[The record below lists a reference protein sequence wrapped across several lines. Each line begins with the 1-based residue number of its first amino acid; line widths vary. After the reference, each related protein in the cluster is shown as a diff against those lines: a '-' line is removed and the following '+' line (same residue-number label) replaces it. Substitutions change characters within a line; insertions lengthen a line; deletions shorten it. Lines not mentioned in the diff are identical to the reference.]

1 MTTQR
6 PHNDPEAVLL
16 QNGQWQRLPLLAKA
30 EARFRNKVIPN
41 KDHQIEVTWNAD
53 TQKSY
58 QPIEYHL
65 RCSCGK
71 GGGWQWRDRGLNQDD
86 TMPKKAITTVNAHI
100 INATRERDLVEQRK
114 EGWEEPRLVA
124 RVHMTRVTHEWWI
137 AHQTSDLAVELGIV
151 GRLDNYPWKVLQK
164 NTRRWKFVQSHRTK
178 EQSVAAILKY
188 VEKERYRGHGVEII
202 DANMELGIE
211 APVATIASSVRRLID
226 DAKELGDNPAPHEVA
241 AILEATQD
249 GLAQLELLE
258 PLREELRNRFGQ
270 ALDLG

>member
-1 MTTQR
+1 MR
-6 PHNDPEAVLL
+6 PHNDPDAVLL
-16 QNGQWQRLPLLAKA
+16 ANGKWQRHPLLAKA
-30 EARFRNKVIPN
+30 EAGFRRKVIEDKN
-41 KDHQIEVTWNAD
+41 HEIEVTWDPD
-53 TQKSY
+53 TQKAY

-65 RCSCGK
+65 KCSCGK
-71 GGGWQWRDRGLNQDD
+71 ASGWQWRDRGLNKDD

-100 INATRERDLVEQRK
+100 INSTREHNLVEQRK
-114 EGWEEPRLVA
+114 EGSEEPRLVA
-124 RVHMTRVTHEWWI
+124 RVHMTRVIHEWWI
-137 AHQTSDLAVELGIV
+137 AHQTSDLAVELGLSAP
-151 GRLDNYPWKVLQK
+151 GRFDNYPWKVLQK

-178 EQSVAAILKY
+178 EQAVAAILKY

-226 DAKELGDNPAPHEVA
+226 DAKNLGDDATPHELA
-241 AILEATQD
+241 AVLEATQD
-249 GLAQLELLE
+249 GMAQLELLK